1 MLLDGSGSATNRP
14 NFITTRVAETSGR
27 RRQKAMGKSYERT
40 CNHIFRA
47 RRGHKNHAAIASSRR
62 LVTGGPKK
70 PMTMN
75 TAIIALAI
83 NPNTPIVP

>member
-1 MLLDGSGSATNRP
+1 MDAVGRKLRAKAMNELA
-14 NFITTRVAETSGR
+14 ITFSGR
-27 RRQKAMGKSYERT
+27 GGR
-40 CNHIFRA
+40 
-47 RRGHKNHAAIASSRR
+47 HKNHAAIASSRR